1 MSKLKL
7 TVGTITDRGLNP
19 KREANEDRLLALPE
33 CGIFLVAD
41 GVGGRRGGQVAS
53 QAVVDTFTE
62 LFASPPQGELLVLL
76 RQAIARANRNI
87 YETAG
92 EVAELEGMAT
102 TLALVAI
109 EGARAVI
116 AHVGDSRVYRFDG
129 KQLICETEDHT
140 EVAEA
145 VRSGTLTTAQ
155 AARHPRRHIINR
167 ALGIEPEVEADFK
180 TCALDARTSFL
191 ICSDGITR
199 HISDAELAELVS
211 SGAHPQNICTRLKEL
226 CFARGAEDNL
236 TAIVIDVGER
246 AYVEE
251 PTRPASII
259 SAPPVSSAV
268 SRISIDFG
276 ATEDTNKTTSA
287 AQPDARMRRNHA
299 HTQVQAGKWL
309 GRAVQLLIQLLLVA
323 LAFFAGRYY
332 DQLGAWVF
340 GRAVIE
346 RMPPDTKLDRPN
358 PDLAAARVLF
368 EEKRFELAR
377 ERFAELAAREPEN
390 AEYRYWLGRSYL
402 EMRQYQEAIKNLSEA
417 AQMGSRSPDVYLF
430 LALAQDAVGNHRG
443 VSESLRRAVAWPTP

>member
-19 KREANEDRLLALPE
+19 KREANEDRLLVLPE
-33 CGIFLVAD
+33 RGIFLVAD

-53 QAVVDTFTE
+53 QTVVDTFAE
-62 LFASPPQGELLVLL
+62 LFASPPQGKLLALL
-76 RQAIARANRNI
+76 KQAIARANRNI
-87 YETAG
+87 YEAAG
-92 EVAELEGMAT
+92 EMAELEGMAT

-109 EGARAVI
+109 EGAQAVI

-167 ALGIEPEVEADFK
+167 ALGVEPEVEADFK
-180 TCALDARTSFL
+180 SCTLDGRTSFL
-191 ICSDGITR
+191 VCSDGITR
-199 HISDAELAELVS
+199 HISDAELAELLS
-211 SGAHPQNICTRLKEL
+211 SGAHPQNICARLKEL

-251 PTRPASII
+251 PTRPAKII
-259 SAPPVSSAV
+259 SVPPASSV
-268 SRISIDFG
+268 GSRISIDFSP
-276 ATEDTNKTTSA
+276 AEDAKTSA
-287 AQPDARMRRNHA
+287 AQPGARMRRNDKHN
-299 HTQVQAGKWL
+299 QVRVGTWL
-309 GRAVQLLIQLLLVA
+309 GRVVHLFILLLLVA

-332 DQLGAWVF
+332 DQLVAWVF
-340 GRAVIE
+340 RRPVIE
-346 RMPPDTKLDRPN
+346 RVSPDTKPDQPN

-368 EEKRFELAR
+368 EERRFELAR

-402 EMRQYQEAIKNLSEA
+402 EMRQYQEAIKSLSEA
-417 AQMGSRSPDVYLF
+417 AQMGSRAPDVYLF

-443 VSESLRRAVAWPTP
+443 VSESLRRAVARPTP

>member
-41 GVGGRRGGQVAS
+41 GVGGRRGGEVAS
-53 QAVVDTFTE
+53 QAVVDTFAE
-62 LFASPPQGELLVLL
+62 LFASPPRGELLVLL

-102 TLALVAI
+102 TLALVAV
-109 EGARAVI
+109 EGTRAVI

-167 ALGIEPEVEADFK
+167 ALGVEPEVEADFK

-259 SAPPVSSAV
+259 SAPSVSSAV

-276 ATEDTNKTTSA
+276 ATEDTNKTTS

-332 DQLGAWVF
+332 DQLVAWVF
-340 GRAVIE
+340 GRPVIE
-346 RMPPDTKLDRPN
+346 RMPPDTKPDRPN
-358 PDLAAARVLF
+358 PDLAAAVALF
-368 EEKRFELAR
+368 KEGRFELAR